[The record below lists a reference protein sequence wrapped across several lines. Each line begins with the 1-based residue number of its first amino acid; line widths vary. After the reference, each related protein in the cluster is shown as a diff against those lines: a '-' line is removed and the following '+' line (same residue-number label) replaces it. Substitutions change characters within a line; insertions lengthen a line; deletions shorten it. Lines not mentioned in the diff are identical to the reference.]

1 MGEGGVMGWDGP
13 GLVVGMVRVVG
24 VVVRAANW
32 ATVVGVSECL
42 RWVQGVG
49 FEDRREDSLA

>member
-1 MGEGGVMGWDGP
+1 
-13 GLVVGMVRVVG
+13 LVVVVV
-24 VVVRAANW
+24 VVVRAAIW

-42 RWVQGVG
+42 RWVQGVV

>member
-1 MGEGGVMGWDGP
+1 M
-13 GLVVGMVRVVG
+13 VVVVV
-24 VVVRAANW
+24 VVVRAAIW

-42 RWVQGVG
+42 RWVQGVV